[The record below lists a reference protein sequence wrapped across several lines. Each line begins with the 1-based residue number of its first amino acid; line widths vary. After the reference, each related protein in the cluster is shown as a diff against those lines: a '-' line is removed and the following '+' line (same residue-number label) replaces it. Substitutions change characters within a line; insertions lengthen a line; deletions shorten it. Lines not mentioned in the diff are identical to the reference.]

1 MSANDLTNTFN
12 IFLIISAIALPM
24 PFGSLYAYRFL
35 KKHFKFKQSPINEY
49 AEIPTKSTGTLPK
62 GFQRPTKNIQYNKL
76 KIHHSLLLSLGLAKR
91 KKNA

>member
-24 PFGSLYAYRFL
+24 PFGSLYAYRFF
-35 KKHFKFKQSPINEY
+35 KKHFKFKQSPINDEV
-49 AEIPTKSTGTLPK
+49 EIPNKTIGTLPK
-62 GFQRPTKNIQYNKL
+62 GFPRPIKKIQHNKL